1 VGLLFVWITVSGLG
15 ALIDFNFILPIERV
29 VAGISISVA
38 VGVIAGIIP
47 AIKASRLNPV
57 DAMRSV

>member
-1 VGLLFVWITVSGLG
+1 MGLG
-15 ALIDFNFILPIERV
+15 AVIDFNFILPIERV
-29 VAGISISVA
+29 VGGISISVV
-38 VGVIAGIIP
+38 VGVVAGIIP